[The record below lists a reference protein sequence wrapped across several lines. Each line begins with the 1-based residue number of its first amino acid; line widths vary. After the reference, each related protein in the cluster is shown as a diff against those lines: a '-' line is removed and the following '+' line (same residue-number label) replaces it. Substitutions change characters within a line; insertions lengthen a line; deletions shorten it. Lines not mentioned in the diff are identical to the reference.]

1 MSNMNVFILFLFIS
15 TTHCFIFPPK
25 IHCSHTHTHIKL
37 YDNNNDDEL
46 INLLNKNTN
55 LTNIIYKHNFISSLN
70 ENVNNCIIYLLKR
83 YDDNKDSF
91 NDNMI
96 NNINSINV
104 SSINENIK
112 KMIHTKQVFTEKVRT
127 PLRSLNDFFY
137 KKINDVVKSN
147 NNNNNFINLH
157 YMLFK
162 NQILESLTPTEKT
175 KGSDESHCDNC
186 HCYECHIKGC
196 YENDLHTKECE
207 ECHKEEC
214 SGCCNCEECLVENEE
229 CYKEECSGCCN
240 CEECLVENEECHKTE
255 CSGNCNCGECIVE
268 NTKSNST
275 YEVPIITTPLASFI
289 DTVGI
294 VPVGILP
301 NFIIRFLLKNLLMPF

>member
-1 MSNMNVFILFLFIS
+1 MNVFILFIFIS
-15 TTHCFIFPPK
+15 TTYGFIFPPK
-25 IHCSHTHTHIKL
+25 IRCSHTTRTYIKL
-37 YDNNNDDEL
+37 YDNNNDEL

-55 LTNIIYKHNFISSLN
+55 ITNIIYKHNFISSIN
-70 ENVNNCIIYLLKR
+70 EKVNNGIIYLLKR
-83 YDDNKDSF
+83 YDNRDSF

-96 NNINSINV
+96 NNVNSINV

-112 KMIHTKQVFTEKVRT
+112 KVMEHTKSVKGWT

-137 KKINDVVKSN
+137 KKINEIVKSN

-162 NQILESLTPTEKT
+162 NQILESLTPNT
-175 KGSDESHCDNC
+175 KISDESHCDNC
-186 HCYECHIKGC
+186 HCYECNIKGC
-196 YENDLHTKECE
+196 YENELHTKECE
-207 ECHKEEC
+207 DCHKKGCSGCCNCEKCLVEDDKDELHTKDEECHKNKKG
-214 SGCCNCEECLVENEE
+214 SGSCNCEECLVE
-229 CYKEECSGCCN
+229 KG
-240 CEECLVENEECHKTE
+240 H
-255 CSGNCNCGECIVE
+255 
-268 NTKSNST
+268 KSNSS
-275 YEVPIITTPLASFI
+275 YDITDNNFI

>member
-1 MSNMNVFILFLFIS
+1 MNVFILFLFIS
-15 TTHCFIFPPK
+15 TTYGFIFPPK
-25 IHCSHTHTHIKL
+25 IHCSYTTHTHIKL
-37 YDNNNDDEL
+37 YDNNNDDL

-55 LTNIIYKHNFISSLN
+55 LTNIIYKHNFISSIN
-70 ENVNNCIIYLLKR
+70 EKVNNGIIYFLKR
-83 YDDNKDSF
+83 YDNRDSF

-96 NNINSINV
+96 NNVNSINV

-112 KMIHTKQVFTEKVRT
+112 KVMEHTKPVLNEKGGT
-127 PLRSLNDFFY
+127 PLRSLSDFFY
-137 KKINDVVKSN
+137 KKINEIVKSN

-162 NQILESLTPTEKT
+162 NQILESLTPNT
-175 KGSDESHCDNC
+175 KISDESHCDNC

-196 YENDLHTKECE
+196 YENELHTKECE
-207 ECHKEEC
+207 DCHKKGCSGCCNCEKCLVEDEKDELHMKDEECHKNKKE
-214 SGCCNCEECLVENEE
+214 SGCCNCEECLVE
-229 CYKEECSGCCN
+229 KG
-240 CEECLVENEECHKTE
+240 H
-255 CSGNCNCGECIVE
+255 
-268 NTKSNST
+268 KSNSS
-275 YEVPIITTPLASFI
+275 YDITDNNFI